1 MRAVLT
7 RVKSA
12 SVTVDGKTIG
22 QIGQGFLI
30 LLGIT
35 HEDTEAQAVKLADKL
50 VGLRIFEDEDG
61 KMNRGLETVGG
72 EILVVSQ
79 FTLYGNCR
87 KGRRPSF
94 IEAAG
99 PELGNALYEKFLSIC
114 EELGYPPQHGR
125 FGADMKVESLN
136 DGPVTLIL
144 DTDQLQ
150 SPRHGGSAAGQ

>member
-7 RVKSA
+7 RVKYA
-12 SVTVDGKTIG
+12 SVTIDGQTVGKIG
-22 QIGQGFLI
+22 PGFLI
-30 LLGIT
+30 LLGVGP
-35 HEDTEAQAVKLADKL
+35 EDTEEHARVLAEKAL
-50 VGLRIFEDEDG
+50 GLRIFEDENG
-61 KMNRGLETVGG
+61 KMNLGLDAIGG
-72 EILVVSQ
+72 EVLVVSQ

-94 IEAAG
+94 TEAAG

-114 EELGYPPQHGR
+114 RELGYPPQHGR

-144 DTDQLQ
+144 DTDQLMN
-150 SPRHGGSAAGQ
+150 SPRRG